1 MDIPFIDLDAQ
12 EKVIGK
18 KLEGAV
24 ETVLQHKKFING
36 PEVSVFE
43 ESLAKFANVNNAIT
57 CGSGTDALLL
67 PLMAIGVGEGDAV
80 FVPSFTFVAT
90 AEVVSLLKATPFFV
104 DVDMKTFNI
113 DPEIF
118 IELNESIQSEVL
130 QLLSIDSLI
139 KIIKRLESDNAIKI
153 LENLSKEV
161 KEKVLEKLPPKDKF
175 LLQEGLSY
183 PEDSAARIMQREFT
197 AVPSNWTVGQTID
210 YLRENKDL
218 PEEFLEIFIVD
229 NEFKPIGTVPS
240 SRVLRTSRDLKMNS
254 IMREMP
260 VLISVNM
267 DKEEVGLTF
276 ENYNLVSAG
285 VVNKEN
291 KLVGM
296 ITADD
301 VVTVVQEEAEEDAL
315 RLAGVGDEEIT
326 DSVMLKTKRRFNWL
340 LLNLFTALLATWVIS
355 FFGASIEQMV
365 ALAFLMPIVASMG
378 GNAGMQT
385 LAVTIR
391 AIATKELSK
400 SNFNRVVG
408 KEFLIGILNG
418 IIFAI
423 ITAIIVQLWFKELNL
438 SILIGISMVLNMI
451 VAGLFGILVPV
462 SLKKLN
468 IDPALASSVFV
479 TTITD
484 VIGFLSFLGLG
495 SFYFLN

>member
-1 MDIPFIDLDAQ
+1 MSLVKSIGNKKVNFDFNKDFINIFSDKIKSEDI
-12 EKVIGK
+12 
-18 KLEGAV
+18 
-24 ETVLQHKKFING
+24 KFINQTLKDLH
-36 PEVSVFE
+36 PSDIANLIENLSSETREKLIEIE
-43 ESLAKFANVNNAIT
+43 E
-57 CGSGTDALLL
+57 
-67 PLMAIGVGEGDAV
+67 
-80 FVPSFTFVAT
+80 
-90 AEVVSLLKATPFFV
+90 
-104 DVDMKTFNI
+104 FNI
-113 DPEIF
+113 NPEIF
-118 IELNESIQSEVL
+118 VEINESIQSEVL
-130 QLLSIDSLI
+130 QLLSIDSIAQIL
-139 KIIKRLESDNAIKI
+139 KRLESDNAISI
-153 LENLSKEV
+153 LENLEQDKKS
-161 KEKVLEKLPPKDKF
+161 KVLDKLPPKDRF
-175 LLQEGLSY
+175 LLEEGLSY

-197 AVPSNWTVGQTID
+197 AVPSDWSVGQTID
-210 YLRENKDL
+210 YLRESKDL
-218 PEEFLEIFIVD
+218 PQEFLEIFVVD
-229 NEFKPIGTVPS
+229 NNFQPLGIVPS
-240 SRVLRTSRDLKMNS
+240 SRVLRTPRETKMNS
-254 IMREMP
+254 IMRKMP

-267 DKEEVGLTF
+267 DKEEVGHTF

-285 VVNKEN
+285 VVNKNN
-291 KLVGM
+291 KLVGV

-301 VVTVVQEEAEEDAL
+301 VVTVVQEEAEEDVL

-326 DSVMLKTKRRFNWL
+326 DSVFIKTKRRFNWL

-355 FFGASIEQMV
+355 LFGASIEQMV

-391 AIATKELSK
+391 AIATKELSS
-400 SNFNRVVG
+400 SNFNKVVG

-423 ITAIIVQLWFKELNL
+423 ITSVIVHLWFKEFNL

-484 VIGFLSFLGLG
+484 VIGFLSFLGIG
-495 SFYFLN
+495 SYFFLN

>member
-1 MDIPFIDLDAQ
+1 MTLPKSTETKKVNLDFN
-12 EKVIGK
+12 KD
-18 KLEGAV
+18 
-24 ETVLQHKKFING
+24 FINT
-36 PEVSVFE
+36 FTHNI
-43 ESLAKFANVNNAIT
+43 ESRNVEFINQTLKNLHEADVANLIENLNHDTRTKLIEIE
-57 CGSGTDALLL
+57 S
-67 PLMAIGVGEGDAV
+67 
-80 FVPSFTFVAT
+80 
-90 AEVVSLLKATPFFV
+90 
-104 DVDMKTFNI
+104 FNI
-113 DPEIF
+113 EPEIF
-118 IELNESIQSEVL
+118 IELNESVQSEVL
-130 QLLSIDSLI
+130 QLLSIESLA

-153 LENLSKEV
+153 LENVSKDI

-197 AVPSNWTVGQTID
+197 AVPSDWTVGQTID
-210 YLRENKDL
+210 YLREEKDL

-229 NEFKPIGTVPS
+229 NDFKPIGTVPS

-254 IMREMP
+254 IMLAMP

-355 FFGASIEQMV
+355 NFGASIEQMV

-423 ITAIIVQLWFKELNL
+423 ITAVIVQLWFKEIYL
-438 SILIGISMVLNMI
+438 SLLIGISMTLNMI

-495 SFYFLN
+495 SYFLLN

>member
-1 MDIPFIDLDAQ
+1 MTLVKSTGSKKVNLDFNKDFINTFTDKIQSSDI
-12 EKVIGK
+12 
-18 KLEGAV
+18 
-24 ETVLQHKKFING
+24 KFINQTLKDLH
-36 PEVSVFE
+36 
-43 ESLAKFANVNNAIT
+43 ESDVANLIENLSNESRTKLIE
-57 CGSGTDALLL
+57 
-67 PLMAIGVGEGDAV
+67 IEG
-80 FVPSFTFVAT
+80 
-90 AEVVSLLKATPFFV
+90 
-104 DVDMKTFNI
+104 FNI
-113 DPEIF
+113 NPEIF

-130 QLLSIDSLI
+130 QILSIGSI
-139 KIIKRLESDNAIKI
+139 INIIKRLESDDSIKI
-153 LENLSKEV
+153 LENLGKQ
-161 KEKVLEKLPPKDKF
+161 KKITILEKLPPKDKF
-175 LLQEGLSY
+175 LLEEGLSY

-197 AVPSNWTVGQTID
+197 AVPSNWSVGQTID

-218 PEEFLEIFIVD
+218 PKEFLEIFIVD
-229 NEFKPIGTVPS
+229 NEFKPVGTVPS
-240 SRVLRTSRDLKMNS
+240 SRILRTSRESKMSS
-254 IMREMP
+254 IMIEMP

-276 ENYNLVSAG
+276 ENYNLISAG
-285 VVNKEN
+285 VVNKDN
-291 KLVGM
+291 KLVGV

-301 VVTVVQEEAEEDAL
+301 VVTVVQEEAEEDTL

-326 DSVMLKTKRRFNWL
+326 DSVFVKTKRRFNWL

-355 FFGASIEQMV
+355 NFGASIEQMV

-391 AIATKELSK
+391 AIAKKELST

-408 KEFLIGILNG
+408 KEFIIGILNG

-423 ITAIIVQLWFKELNL
+423 ITGVIVQLWFKEVNL
-438 SILIGISMVLNMI
+438 SLLIGVSMTLNMI

-462 SLKKLN
+462 SLKKMN

-495 SFYFLN
+495 SYYFLN

>member
-1 MDIPFIDLDAQ
+1 MTLVKSTGNKKVNLDFNK
-12 EKVIGK
+12 E
-18 KLEGAV
+18 
-24 ETVLQHKKFING
+24 FINTFS
-36 PEVSVFE
+36 EKIQTSDIQFINQTLKDLH
-43 ESLAKFANVNNAIT
+43 ESDVANLIENLSNETRTKLIE
-57 CGSGTDALLL
+57 
-67 PLMAIGVGEGDAV
+67 IEG
-80 FVPSFTFVAT
+80 
-90 AEVVSLLKATPFFV
+90 
-104 DVDMKTFNI
+104 FNLNP
-113 DPEIF
+113 DIF
-118 IELNESIQSEVL
+118 IELNESVQSEVL
-130 QLLSIDSLI
+130 QILSIES
-139 KIIKRLESDNAIKI
+139 IINIIRRLESDDSIKI
-153 LENLSKEV
+153 LENLD
-161 KEKVLEKLPPKDKF
+161 KEKKSSILEKLPPKDKF
-175 LLQEGLSY
+175 LLEEGLSY

-218 PEEFLEIFIVD
+218 PKEFLEIFIVNND
-229 NEFKPIGTVPS
+229 FKPVGTVPS
-240 SRVLRTSRDLKMNS
+240 SRVLRTPRDAKMNS
-254 IMREMP
+254 IMAEMP

-285 VVNKEN
+285 VVNKDN

-326 DSVMLKTKRRFNWL
+326 DTVVVKTKRRFNWL

-355 FFGASIEQMV
+355 NFGASIEQMV

-391 AIATKELSK
+391 AIAKKELSTN
-400 SNFNRVVG
+400 NFNRVVG
-408 KEFLIGILNG
+408 KEFIIGILNG
-418 IIFAI
+418 VIFAF
-423 ITAIIVQLWFKELNL
+423 ITAVIVQFWFQETSL
-438 SILIGISMVLNMI
+438 SLLIGISMVLNMI

-495 SFYFLN
+495 SYYFLN

>member
-1 MDIPFIDLDAQ
+1 MALLKSTGNKKVNLDFNKEFISTFSNNIENRNVD
-12 EKVIGK
+12 
-18 KLEGAV
+18 
-24 ETVLQHKKFING
+24 FINQTLNG
-36 PEVSVFE
+36 LHAADIANLIENLNIE
-43 ESLAKFANVNNAIT
+43 TRTKLIEIES
-57 CGSGTDALLL
+57 
-67 PLMAIGVGEGDAV
+67 
-80 FVPSFTFVAT
+80 
-90 AEVVSLLKATPFFV
+90 
-104 DVDMKTFNI
+104 FNI

-118 IELNESIQSEVL
+118 IELNESVQSEVL
-130 QLLSIDSLI
+130 QQLSIDSLT
-139 KIIKRLESDNAIKI
+139 KIIRRLESDNAIKI
-153 LENLSKEV
+153 LENINKDT

-210 YLRENKDL
+210 YLREDKDL

-229 NEFKPIGTVPS
+229 NDFKPIGTVPS
-240 SRVLRTSRDLKMNS
+240 SRVLRTPRDSKMNS
-254 IMREMP
+254 IMTEMP

-267 DKEEVGLTF
+267 DKEEVGHAF

-326 DSVMLKTKRRFNWL
+326 DSVLLKTKRRFNWL

-391 AIATKELSK
+391 AIATQELSK

-418 IIFAI
+418 VIFAI
-423 ITAIIVQLWFKELNL
+423 ITAVIVQLWFKDINL
-438 SILIGISMVLNMI
+438 SLLIGISMILNMI

-462 SLKKLN
+462 SLKKMN

-495 SFYFLN
+495 SYYFLN

>member
-1 MDIPFIDLDAQ
+1 MNFVKSIG
-12 EKVIGK
+12 EKKVNFDFNK
-18 KLEGAV
+18 D
-24 ETVLQHKKFING
+24 FINIFSDKIKSG
-36 PEVSVFE
+36 DIQFINQTLKDLHPSDVANLIENLSIDSRSKLIELE
-43 ESLAKFANVNNAIT
+43 EF
-57 CGSGTDALLL
+57 D
-67 PLMAIGVGEGDAV
+67 
-80 FVPSFTFVAT
+80 
-90 AEVVSLLKATPFFV
+90 
-104 DVDMKTFNI
+104 I

-118 IELNESIQSEVL
+118 IEINESIQSEVL
-130 QLLSIDSLI
+130 KLLSPDSI
-139 KIIKRLESDNAIKI
+139 AKILKRLESDNAIKI
-153 LENLSKEV
+153 LENLQGERKIA
-161 KEKVLEKLPPKDKF
+161 VLDKLPPKDRF
-175 LLQEGLSY
+175 LLVEGLSY

-197 AVPSNWTVGQTID
+197 AVPSNWSVGQTID
-210 YLRENKDL
+210 YLRESKDL

-240 SRVLRTSRDLKMNS
+240 SRVLRTSRDAKMNS

-267 DKEEVGLTF
+267 DQEEVGHTF
-276 ENYNLVSAG
+276 ENYNLISAG
-285 VVNKEN
+285 VVNKDN

-301 VVTVVQEEAEEDAL
+301 VVTVVQEEAEEDVL

-326 DSVMLKTKRRFNWL
+326 DSVLIKTKRRFNWL

-355 FFGASIEQMV
+355 KFGASIEQMV

-391 AIATKELSK
+391 AIATKELSS
-400 SNFNRVVG
+400 SNFNKVVS
-408 KEFLIGILNG
+408 KEFFIGILNG
-418 IIFAI
+418 IIFAV
-423 ITAIIVQLWFKELNL
+423 ITAVIVQLWFKEFNL
-438 SILIGISMVLNMI
+438 SLLIAISMILNMI

-462 SLKKLN
+462 SLKKLK

-495 SFYFLN
+495 SYFFYN